1 MYRNFL
7 GLIFIS
13 IVCFSPL
20 SIAAIESNDYSFS
33 LLELK
38 KTEAGIN
45 VNGQEY
51 IDPSSPIANF
61 SQYSDTGTITYLTP
75 SPENGYDVKMVRPLS
90 DKVPQRFG
98 KIESVDGIWH
108 FIGQDGK
115 HYSGDAFQLVS
126 RGLIMHRG
134 RVFTYLSPDVSPT
147 PHKLPDGFEFAPYQT
162 GDLSFSRH
170 FLLLSKIPPKK
181 HFGFVTLTT
190 ISSDYEAAFIDIET
204 GRISSKHVMR
214 IRDKKDNEMEEHL
227 SSIYH
232 VYGAEDGALFVT
244 LDNEYKQLNIRQFQT
259 DKLVT
264 AFERKMGLSF
274 IKSYR
279 KSNGKIY
286 LKASVGFKDQEID
299 DLEAFVKSS

>member
-1 MYRNFL
+1 
-7 GLIFIS
+7 
-13 IVCFSPL
+13 
-20 SIAAIESNDYSFS
+20 
-33 LLELK
+33 
-38 KTEAGIN
+38 
-45 VNGQEY
+45 
-51 IDPSSPIANF
+51 
-61 SQYSDTGTITYLTP
+61 
-75 SPENGYDVKMVRPLS
+75 
-90 DKVPQRFG
+90 
-98 KIESVDGIWH
+98 
-108 FIGQDGK
+108 
-115 HYSGDAFQLVS
+115 
-126 RGLIMHRG
+126 
-134 RVFTYLSPDVSPT
+134 
-147 PHKLPDGFEFAPYQT
+147 
-162 GDLSFSRH
+162 
-170 FLLLSKIPPKK
+170 
-181 HFGFVTLTT
+181 
-190 ISSDYEAAFIDIET
+190 
-204 GRISSKHVMR
+204 MR